1 MPTDLT
7 GSNISDIYT
16 SLLHI
21 SGSTLSAA
29 VTPIYD
35 GKGNKSTL
43 SLSTSSVSI
52 SNLNVNGVTYPT
64 AVGSAQGVVVSDGVS
79 KFTVSSLASVLSNIN
94 TTIPTNGVYSSPVV
108 TIENSLVSSIVSSI
122 GNKTFFYPT
131 RVSTESGP
139 SKEQLLSVVSWN
151 SPVTNDKAIVLQ
163 KVLNSDGSI
172 NNLSINVFT
181 RTATDWSGP
190 VTY

>member
-21 SGSTLSAA
+21 SGNTLSAA

-52 SNLNVNGVTYPT
+52 SNLNVNGINYPT
-64 AVGSAQGVVVSDGVS
+64 AIGPVQGVIVSDGVS
-79 KFTVSSLASVLSNIN
+79 NFSVSSLASVLSNIN
-94 TTIPTNGVYSSPVV
+94 TTIPTNGTYSSPVITV
-108 TIENSLVSSIVSSI
+108 QNSIVSSIVSSI

-139 SKEQLLSVVSWN
+139 SKEQLVSVITWN
-151 SPVTNDKAIVLQ
+151 SPVVGDKAIVLQ
-163 KVLNSDGSI
+163 KVINSDSSI

-181 RTATDWSGP
+181 RAAADWSGP